1 MDVEWP
7 GRNPERA
14 EHFLVEGRLGEF
26 FTKSLRW
33 NKPKQS
39 EYPDQ
44 SVEIQESQK
53 SEQPEVLLLKC
64 VAEQSGIPVWVC
76 QVDCIPSAP
85 QQAEVSRKLRFLSQ
99 YYLCIYVQENAG
111 HVQSQIWRWPS
122 VSSSRVTRHKLDV
135 SSKVQVKALLRRC
148 ALLYL
153 SSDDI
158 ADGVP
163 TPSFLDRI
171 RHGFDIETV
180 HETREATNQMAGL
193 FESLAKAGM
202 SEAQISTVMARL
214 LFLLF
219 ADDTQMWSESEDSN
233 SFERMIRGTH
243 QEGTD
248 LAQRLNELFDL
259 LNTKPSGA
267 SAVAD
272 APEYLSGFKYVN
284 GGMLAEKVP
293 LPVEKMSGALA
304 KTFRQQLLAASERD
318 WSKVSPAIFGSM
330 FQSVRDAKT
339 RRKMGEHY
347 TSEED
352 VLETLNP
359 LFLDE
364 LREKF
369 TGAEGTVDESTR
381 LRNLRRELANI
392 RFIDPACG
400 CGNFIIIAYRE
411 LRKLELDILT
421 RLRDTGQL
429 NVINRDGQ
437 YEYAFLVG
445 PAGVSNSARI
455 GARSIE
461 PQVTIN
467 HFYGL
472 ELDPWP
478 ASIARTAMFL
488 MERQMDQ
495 EMMKEFGRAPSRL
508 PLAHSAHI
516 FEGDALTEIDPA
528 SGEQVDRD
536 WSKVLPV
543 TAQDVADGKRVY
555 IAGNPPFA
563 GQGKKGTEGTE
574 EKKAKERG
582 MCLAWGDDYAGYL
595 DFATAWFAKAARYL
609 KTLQEQTE
617 ALGAKVVPGDFAFVS
632 TNSIVQGLPVA
643 SLFIPLFRDGWRIKF
658 AYRSFPWESEATGKA
673 AVHCVITGFTRSEAT
688 VTTDGKKMKEVRVFD
703 YDWSTRR
710 TVEQDSVHFLNAYLV
725 EGPNVLVEKRSKPL
739 SYQLPLAYF
748 GSKPVDNGNLIV
760 ESEDYPVVVTD
771 PVAARY
777 LRPFVGAKE
786 LVQGLERWCLW
797 LEDASEEEIASSSV
811 LSARVEANREWRSA
825 QTQTGDAYKLRD
837 IPHLMRP
844 NKARPVEPYV
854 CIPSVV
860 SANRPIFTVK
870 RFSADTIA
878 SNATFTALDPD
889 GFLFGLISSSMF
901 IIWQRTVGGQL
912 KSDLRF
918 SNTVVWNN
926 LPLPEI
932 SEEQRRK
939 VIAAGRKVLAAREA
953 IEERA
958 GEPVSLADM
967 YASLATMNPAL
978 RAAHDELDSAVDVA
992 FGASRRCSSDE
1003 ARLKILFER
1012 YQELTAAEE
1021 AAMPAKKPRARRRT
1035 AK

>member
-1 MDVEWP
+1 MAVTWP
-7 GRNPERA
+7 D
-14 EHFLVEGRLGEF
+14 
-26 FTKSLRW
+26 
-33 NKPKQS
+33 S
-39 EYPDQ
+39 EYEAARGYLVGAQIKDFFVESLGWDSPRRGAYKAQ
-44 SVEIQESQK
+44 SVKVDDPLVPSG
-53 SEQPEVLLLKC
+53 VLNVEC
-64 VAEQSGIPVWVC
+64 VAVQSGIPVWVC
-76 QVDCIPSAP
+76 RVDRIPSNTS
-85 QQAEVSRKLRFLSQ
+85 QLEVDRTLRALSMHR
-99 YYLCIYVQENAG
+99 LCIFVQEG
-111 HVQSQIWRWPS
+111 VGFTPRQVWRWPS
-122 VSSSRVTRHKLDV
+122 ASSSRLTRHELLVTDEA
-135 SSKVQVKALLRRC
+135 QVEALLERC

-153 SSDDI
+153 TSDDI
-158 ADGVP
+158 ANGV
-163 TPSFLDRI
+163 SILGLLDRM
-171 RHGFDIETV
+171 RRGFDVETV
-180 HETREATNQMAGL
+180 NETRVASNQMAGL

-259 LNTKPSGA
+259 LNKKPSGA

-284 GGMLAEKVP
+284 GGMFAEKVP

-304 KTFRQQLLAASERD
+304 KTFRQQLLATSERD

-339 RRKMGEHY
+339 RREMGEHY

-352 VLETLNP
+352 VLKTLNP

-364 LREKF
+364 LQDDFENAKKQKNAGKRR
-369 TGAEGTVDESTR
+369 TA
-381 LRNLRRELANI
+381 LNNLRRRIANI
-392 RFIDPACG
+392 RFLDPACG

-411 LRKLELDILT
+411 LRKLELDILV
-421 RLRDTGQL
+421 RLRDLGVL
-429 NVINRDGQ
+429 EDSELGS
-437 YEYAFLVG
+437 LVVG
-445 PAGVSNSARI
+445 KAGVSEGKNKR
-455 GARSIE
+455 ARSIE
-461 PQVTIN
+461 PLVTIDN
-467 HFYGL
+467 FYGL

-488 MERQMDQ
+488 VERQMDQ
-495 EMMKEFGRAPSRL
+495 KMMEEFGYAPVRL

-516 FEGDALTEIDPA
+516 LEGDALTEIDEL
-528 SGEQVDRD
+528 SGEHVDRD

-563 GQGKKGTEGTE
+563 GQGKKGAEGTE

-582 MCLAWGDDYAGYL
+582 MRLAWGDDYAGYL

-632 TNSIVQGLPVA
+632 TNSIVQGQPVA
-643 SLFIPLFRDGWRIKF
+643 SLFNPLFRDGWRIKF

-688 VTTDGKKMKEVRVFD
+688 VTTDGKKRKEVRVFD

-710 TVEQDSVHFLNAYLV
+710 TVEQEPVHSLNAYLV

-739 SYQLPLAYF
+739 SSQLPLAYF

-760 ESEDYPVVVTD
+760 ESEDYPVVAAD

-797 LEDASEEEIASSSV
+797 LEDASEEEIASSPV

-825 QTQTGDAYKLRD
+825 QTPKGDAYKLRD

-844 NKARPVEPYV
+844 NKARPVVPFIG
-854 CIPSVV
+854 IPAVV
-860 SANRPIFTVK
+860 SELRPYYTV
-870 RFSADTIA
+870 RHFSGETIA
-878 SNATFTALDPD
+878 SNRNFTAIDPD
-889 GFLFGLISSSMF
+889 GFLFALISSSMF
-901 IIWQRTVGGQL
+901 ITWQRAIGGRL
-912 KSDLRF
+912 ESRFNF

-926 LPLPEI
+926 FPLPEI

-939 VIAAGRKVLAAREA
+939 VIAAGHKVLAAREA

-958 GEPVSLADM
+958 GEPVSLAEM
-967 YASLATMNPAL
+967 YASLATMDPAL

-992 FGASRRCSSDE
+992 FGASRRCSSD
-1003 ARLKILFER
+1003 AKRLEILFER

-1021 AAMPAKKPRARRRT
+1021 AAKPAKKPRARRRT

>member
-1 MDVEWP
+1 MAVVWP
-7 GRNPERA
+7 DDDLDQARSY
-14 EHFLVEGRLGEF
+14 LVEGRLGDF
-26 FTKSLRW
+26 FRESLGW
-33 NKPKQS
+33 DGS
-39 EYPDQ
+39 DLGDSSFQ
-44 SVEIQESQK
+44 SVKVDDPLVPSG
-53 SEQPEVLLLKC
+53 VLNVEC
-64 VAEQSGIPVWVC
+64 VSVQSGIPVWVC
-76 QVDCIPSAP
+76 RVDRIPSNTS
-85 QQAEVSRKLRFLSQ
+85 QLEVDRKLRTLSMHR
-99 YYLCIYVQENAG
+99 LCIFVQEG
-111 HVQSQIWRWPS
+111 TGFTPRQVWRWPS
-122 VSSSRVTRHKLDV
+122 ASSSRLTRHELLVTDEA
-135 SSKVQVKALLRRC
+135 QVEALLERC

-153 SSDDI
+153 TAEDI
-158 ADGVP
+158 ANVVSP
-163 TPSFLDRI
+163 LALLDRM
-171 RHGFDIETV
+171 RRGFDVETV
-180 HETREATNQMAGL
+180 NETRVASNQMAGL

-248 LAQRLNELFDL
+248 LAQHLNELFDL
-259 LNTKPSGA
+259 LNKKPSGA

-284 GGMLAEKVP
+284 GGMFADAVP
-293 LPVEKMSGALA
+293 LPAEMSGAVA
-304 KTFRQQLLAASERD
+304 KTFRQQLLATSERD

-339 RRKMGEHY
+339 RREMGEHY

-352 VLETLNP
+352 VLKTLNP

-364 LREKF
+364 LRDKL
-369 TGAEGTVDESTR
+369 TNAEDKSDEPTR

-392 RFIDPACG
+392 RFMDPACG

-411 LRKLELDILT
+411 LRKLELDVLV
-421 RLRDTGQL
+421 RMRDL
-429 NVINRDGQ
+429 NELDTKFVHNKHGESSLMLGEAGVRQGPINRVRSL
-437 YEYAFLVG
+437 EPLV
-445 PAGVSNSARI
+445 
-455 GARSIE
+455 SID
-461 PQVTIN
+461 

-488 MERQMDQ
+488 VERQMDQ
-495 EMMKEFGRAPSRL
+495 KMMEEFGYAPVRL

-516 FEGDALTEIDPA
+516 LEGDALTEIDEV

-543 TAQDVADGKRVY
+543 TAQDVADGVRVY
-555 IAGNPPFA
+555 IAGNPPFV
-563 GQGKKGTEGTE
+563 GQAKKDD
-574 EKKAKERG
+574 AQDQG
-582 MCLAWGDDYAGYL
+582 MRLAWGDDYAGYL

-609 KTLQEQTE
+609 KTLQEQAE
-617 ALGAKVVPGDFAFVS
+617 ALGMTDIPGEFAFVS
-632 TNSIVQGLPVA
+632 TNSIVQGQPVA
-643 SLFIPLFRDGWRIKF
+643 SLFAPLFRDGWRIKF
-658 AYRSFPWESEATGKA
+658 AYRTFPWESEAAGKA
-673 AVHCVITGFTRSEAT
+673 AVHCVITGFTRSE
-688 VTTDGKKMKEVRVFD
+688 VPEKRSVRVFD

-739 SYQLPLAYF
+739 SYQLPLTYF
-748 GSKPVDNGNLIV
+748 GSKPVDGGNLIV
-760 ESEDYPVVVTD
+760 EVEDYPVVATD

-786 LVQGLERWCLW
+786 LIQGLERWCLW

-926 LPLPEI
+926 LPLPQI

-958 GEPVSLADM
+958 GEPVSLAEM
-967 YASLATMNPAL
+967 YASLATMDPAL

-1021 AAMPAKKPRARRRT
+1021 AAKPAKKPRARRRT

>member
-1 MDVEWP
+1 MAVVWP
-7 GRNPERA
+7 DDDLDQARSY
-14 EHFLVEGRLGEF
+14 LVEGRLGDF
-26 FTKSLRW
+26 FTESLGW
-33 NKPKQS
+33 DESDLGDSSFQTVKVDDPLVPSGVLN
-39 EYPDQ
+39 
-44 SVEIQESQK
+44 VE
-53 SEQPEVLLLKC
+53 C
-64 VAEQSGIPVWVC
+64 VAAQSGIPVWVC
-76 QVDCIPSAP
+76 RVDRIPSNTS
-85 QQAEVSRKLRFLSQ
+85 QLEVDRTLRALSMHR
-99 YYLCIYVQENAG
+99 LCIFVQEG
-111 HVQSQIWRWPS
+111 VGFTPRQVWRWPS
-122 VSSSRVTRHKLDV
+122 ASSSRLTRHELLVTDEA
-135 SSKVQVKALLRRC
+135 QVEALLERC

-153 SSDDI
+153 TSDDI
-158 ADGVP
+158 ANGV
-163 TPSFLDRI
+163 SILDLLDRM
-171 RHGFDIETV
+171 RRGFDVETV
-180 HETREATNQMAGL
+180 NETRVASNQMAGL

-259 LNTKPSGA
+259 LNKKPSGA

-284 GGMLAEKVP
+284 GGMFADAVP
-293 LPVEKMSGALA
+293 LPAEMSGAVA
-304 KTFRQQLLAASERD
+304 KTFRQQLLATSERD

-339 RRKMGEHY
+339 RREMGEHY

-352 VLETLNP
+352 VLKTLNP

-364 LREKF
+364 LRDKL
-369 TGAEGTVDESTR
+369 TGAEGKSDEPTR

-392 RFIDPACG
+392 RFMDPACG

-411 LRKLELDILT
+411 LRKLELDVLV
-421 RLRDTGQL
+421 RMRDL
-429 NVINRDGQ
+429 NELDTKFAYNKHGESSLMLGEAGARQGPINR
-437 YEYAFLVG
+437 
-445 PAGVSNSARI
+445 
-455 GARSIE
+455 ARSIE
-461 PQVTIN
+461 PLVTIDN
-467 HFYGL
+467 FYGL

-488 MERQMDQ
+488 VERQMDQ
-495 EMMKEFGRAPSRL
+495 KMMEEFGYAPVRL
-508 PLAHSAHI
+508 PLNHSAHI
-516 FEGDALTEIDPA
+516 LEGDALTEVDPA
-528 SGEQVDRD
+528 SGERVDRD

-543 TAQDVADGKRVY
+543 TAQDVADGVRVY
-555 IAGNPPFA
+555 IAGNPPFV
-563 GQGKKGTEGTE
+563 GQAKKGDEQDL
-574 EKKAKERG
+574 G
-582 MCLAWGDDYAGYL
+582 MRLAWGDDYAGYL

-632 TNSIVQGLPVA
+632 TNSIVQGQPVA
-643 SLFIPLFRDGWRIKF
+643 SLFAPLFRDGWRIKF
-658 AYRSFPWESEATGKA
+658 AYRSFPWESEASGKA
-673 AVHCVITGFTRSEAT
+673 AVHCVITGFTRSE
-688 VTTDGKKMKEVRVFD
+688 VPEKRSVRVFD

-710 TVEQDSVHFLNAYLV
+710 AVEQEPVHFLNAYLV
-725 EGPNVLVEKRSKPL
+725 EGPNVLVEKRSKSL
-739 SYQLPLAYF
+739 SSQLPLTYF
-748 GSKPVDNGNLIV
+748 GSKPVDSGNLIV
-760 ESEDYPVVVTD
+760 EVEDYPVVAAD

-777 LRPFVGAKE
+777 LRPFRMGKE
-786 LVQGLERWCLW
+786 LVQGLDRWCLW
-797 LEDASEEEIASSSV
+797 LEDASEEEIASSPV

-825 QTQTGDAYKLRD
+825 QTPKGDAYKLRD

-844 NKARPVEPYV
+844 NKARPLEPYV
-854 CIPSVV
+854 GIPRVV
-860 SANRPIFTVK
+860 SDNRPYYTVK
-870 RFSADTIA
+870 PLSPEVIA
-878 SNATFTALDPD
+878 GDKVYTAIDPD
-889 GFLFGLISSSMF
+889 GFLFAVISSSMF
-901 IIWQRTVGGQL
+901 ITWQRAVGGRL
-912 KSDLRF
+912 KSDLSF

-958 GEPVSLADM
+958 GEPVSLAEM
-967 YASLATMNPAL
+967 YASLATMDPAL

-992 FGASRRCSSDE
+992 FGATRRCASD
-1003 ARLKILFER
+1003 AKRLEILFER

-1021 AAMPAKKPRARRRT
+1021 AAKAAKKPRARKRT

>member
-1 MDVEWP
+1 MAVVWP
-7 GRNPERA
+7 DDDLDQARSY
-14 EHFLVEGRLGEF
+14 LVEGRLGDF
-26 FTKSLRW
+26 FVESLGW
-33 NKPKQS
+33 DES
-39 EYPDQ
+39 DLGSSSVQ
-44 SVEIQESQK
+44 SVKVDDPLVPSG
-53 SEQPEVLLLKC
+53 VLKLEC
-64 VAEQSGIPVWVC
+64 VAAQSGIPVWVC
-76 QVDCIPSAP
+76 RVDRIPSNTS
-85 QQAEVSRKLRFLSQ
+85 QLEVDRALRALSMHR
-99 YYLCIYVQENAG
+99 LCIFVQEG
-111 HVQSQIWRWPS
+111 TGFTPRQVWRWPS
-122 VSSSRVTRHKLDV
+122 ASSSRLTRHELLVTDEA
-135 SSKVQVKALLRRC
+135 QVDALLERC

-153 SSDDI
+153 TSDDI
-158 ADGVP
+158 ANGV
-163 TPSFLDRI
+163 SILGLLDRM
-171 RHGFDIETV
+171 RRGFDVETV
-180 HETREATNQMAGL
+180 NETRVASNQMAGL

-259 LNTKPSGA
+259 LNKKPSGT

-284 GGMLAEKVP
+284 GGMFADAVP
-293 LPVEKMSGALA
+293 LPAEMSGAVA
-304 KTFRQQLLAASERD
+304 KTFRQQLLATSERD

-339 RRKMGEHY
+339 RREMGEHY

-352 VLETLNP
+352 VLKTLNP

-364 LREKF
+364 LRDKL
-369 TGAEGTVDESTR
+369 TNAVDKSDEPTR

-392 RFIDPACG
+392 RFMDPACG

-411 LRKLELDILT
+411 LRKLELDILV
-421 RLRDTGQL
+421 RLRNLGQL
-429 NVINRDGQ
+429 D
-437 YEYAFLVG
+437 ESELTSLVVG
-445 PAGVSNSARI
+445 KAGVSEGVRKR
-455 GARSIE
+455 ARSIE
-461 PQVTIN
+461 PLVTIDN
-467 HFYGL
+467 FYGL
-472 ELDPWP
+472 ELDAWP

-488 MERQMDQ
+488 VERQMDQ
-495 EMMKEFGRAPSRL
+495 KMMEEFGYAPVRL

-516 FEGDALTEIDPA
+516 LEGDALTEADEV

-543 TAQDVADGKRVY
+543 TAQDVADGVRVY
-555 IAGNPPFA
+555 IAGNPPFV
-563 GQGKKGTEGTE
+563 GQAKKGDEQDL
-574 EKKAKERG
+574 G
-582 MCLAWGDDYAGYL
+582 MRLAWGDDYAGYL

-609 KTLQEQTE
+609 KTLQEQAETPD
-617 ALGAKVVPGDFAFVS
+617 AKVVPGDFAFVS
-632 TNSIVQGLPVA
+632 TNSIVQGQPVP
-643 SLFIPLFRDGWRIKF
+643 SLFGPLFRDGWRIKF
-658 AYRSFPWESEATGKA
+658 AYRSFPWESEAAGKA
-673 AVHCVITGFTRSEAT
+673 AVHCVITGFTRSE
-688 VTTDGKKMKEVRVFD
+688 VPEKRSVRVFD

-710 TVEQDSVHFLNAYLV
+710 TVEQEPVHALNAYLV

-739 SYQLPLAYF
+739 SSQLPLTYF
-748 GSKPVDNGNLIV
+748 GSKPVDGGNLIV
-760 ESEDYPVVVTD
+760 EVEDYPVVAAD
-771 PVAARY
+771 PMAARY

-797 LEDASEEEIASSSV
+797 LDDATEEEIASSPV
-811 LSARVEANREWRSA
+811 LSARVEAVAHMRMQSTKKATQELA
-825 QTQTGDAYKLRD
+825 QT
-837 IPHLMRP
+837 PHLFGEMRQP
-844 NKARPVEPYV
+844 LEAYV

-860 SANRPIFTVK
+860 SEKRPFFTVK
-870 RFSADTIA
+870 HFSPETIT
-878 SNATFTALDPD
+878 SNLAFTAIDPD
-889 GFLFGLISSSMF
+889 GFLFALLSSSML
-901 IIWQRTVGGQL
+901 ITWQRAIGGQL
-912 KSDLRF
+912 ESRLRF

-926 LPLPEI
+926 LPLPQI

-939 VIAAGRKVLAAREA
+939 VIAAGRKVLAAREV

-967 YASLATMNPAL
+967 YASLASMDPAL

-992 FGASRRCSSDE
+992 FGATRRCSSEE

-1021 AAMPAKKPRARRRT
+1021 AAKPAKKPRARKRT

>member
-339 RRKMGEHY
+339 RREMGEHY

-352 VLETLNP
+352 VLKTLNP

-364 LREKF
+364 LHDDFEKAKKQKDAGRQR
-369 TGAEGTVDESTR
+369 TA
-381 LRNLRRELANI
+381 LNNLRRRIANI
-392 RFIDPACG
+392 RFMDPACG

-411 LRKLELDILT
+411 LRKLELDVLVCLHDLNKLDT
-421 RLRDTGQL
+421 RFKHNKHGESSLMLGEAGVRQGP
-429 NVINRDGQ
+429 INRVRSL
-437 YEYAFLVG
+437 EPLV
-445 PAGVSNSARI
+445 
-455 GARSIE
+455 SID
-461 PQVTIN
+461 

-488 MERQMDQ
+488 VERQMDQ
-495 EMMKEFGRAPSRL
+495 KMMEEFGHAPVRL
-508 PLAHSAHI
+508 PLSHSAHI
-516 FEGDALTEIDPA
+516 LEGDALTEIDEV
-528 SGEQVDRD
+528 SGERVDRD

-543 TAQDVADGKRVY
+543 TAQDVVDGVRVY
-555 IAGNPPFA
+555 IAGNPPFV
-563 GQGKKGTEGTE
+563 GQAKKDE
-574 EKKAKERG
+574 EQEQG
-582 MCLAWGDDYAGYL
+582 MRLAWGNDYAGYL

-617 ALGAKVVPGDFAFVS
+617 ALGTKVVPGEFAFVS
-632 TNSIVQGLPVA
+632 TNSIVQGQPVA
-643 SLFIPLFRDGWRIKF
+643 SLFAPLFRDGWRIKF
-658 AYRSFPWESEATGKA
+658 AYRTFPWESEAAGKA
-673 AVHCVITGFTRSEAT
+673 AVHCVITGFTRSE
-688 VTTDGKKMKEVRVFD
+688 VPEKRSVRVFD

-710 TVEQDSVHFLNAYLV
+710 TVEQDPVHSLNAYLV

-760 ESEDYPVVVTD
+760 EVEDYPVVVAD
-771 PVAARY
+771 PVVAHY

-786 LVQGLERWCLW
+786 LVQELERWCLW
-797 LEDASEEEIASSSV
+797 LEDATEEEIASSPV

-825 QTQTGDAYKLRD
+825 QTQTGDAYKLRN

-926 LPLPEI
+926 LPLPQI

-967 YASLATMNPAL
+967 YASLATMDPAL

-1021 AAMPAKKPRARRRT
+1021 AAKPAKKPRARRRT

>member
-1 MDVEWP
+1 MAVVWP
-7 GRNPERA
+7 DDDLDQARSY
-14 EHFLVEGRLGEF
+14 LVEGRLGDF
-26 FTKSLRW
+26 FTESLGW
-33 NKPKQS
+33 DES
-39 EYPDQ
+39 DLGDSSFQ
-44 SVEIQESQK
+44 SVKVDDPLVPSG
-53 SEQPEVLLLKC
+53 VLNVEC
-64 VAEQSGIPVWVC
+64 VAAQSGIPVWVC
-76 QVDCIPSAP
+76 RVDRIPSNTS
-85 QQAEVSRKLRFLSQ
+85 QLEVDRTLRALSMHR
-99 YYLCIYVQENAG
+99 LCIFVQEG
-111 HVQSQIWRWPS
+111 VGFTPRQVWRWPS
-122 VSSSRVTRHKLDV
+122 ASSSRLTRHELLVTDEA
-135 SSKVQVKALLRRC
+135 QVEALLKRC
-148 ALLYL
+148 VLLYL
-153 SSDDI
+153 TSDDI
-158 ADGVP
+158 ANVVSP
-163 TPSFLDRI
+163 LTLLDRM
-171 RHGFDIETV
+171 RHGFDIETER
-180 HETREATNQMAGL
+180 ETRVASQQMADL
-193 FESLAKAGM
+193 FESLKKARM

-259 LNTKPSGA
+259 LNKKPSGA

-284 GGMLAEKVP
+284 GGMFADAVP
-293 LPVEKMSGALA
+293 LPAEMSGAVA
-304 KTFRQQLLAASERD
+304 KTFRQQLLATSERD

-352 VLETLNP
+352 VLKTLNP

-364 LREKF
+364 LRDKL
-369 TGAEGTVDESTR
+369 TNAVDKSDELTR

-392 RFIDPACG
+392 RFMDPACG

-411 LRKLELDILT
+411 LRKLELDVLV
-421 RLRDTGQL
+421 RMRDL
-429 NVINRDGQ
+429 NELDTKFAYNKHGESSLMLGEAGARQGPINR
-437 YEYAFLVG
+437 V
-445 PAGVSNSARI
+445 
-455 GARSIE
+455 RSLE
-461 PQVTIN
+461 PMVTIDN
-467 HFYGL
+467 FYGL

-488 MERQMDQ
+488 VERQMDQ
-495 EMMKEFGRAPSRL
+495 KMMEEFGYAPVRL

-516 FEGDALTEIDPA
+516 LEGDALTEVDEA
-528 SGEQVDRD
+528 SGEQMDRD

-543 TAQDVADGKRVY
+543 TAQDVADGVRVY

-574 EKKAKERG
+574 EKKAKECG
-582 MCLAWGDDYAGYL
+582 MRLAWGDDYAGYL

-609 KTLQEQTE
+609 KNLQEQSE
-617 ALGAKVVPGDFAFVS
+617 SLGVGEVPGEFAFVS
-632 TNSIVQGLPVA
+632 TNSIVQGKPVP
-643 SLFIPLFRDGWRIKF
+643 SLFGPLFRDGWRIKF
-658 AYRSFPWESEATGKA
+658 AYRTFPWKSEATGKA
-673 AVHCVITGFTRSEAT
+673 AVHCVITGFTRSE
-688 VTTDGKKMKEVRVFD
+688 VPEKRSVRVFD
-703 YDWSTRR
+703 YDWATRR
-710 TVEQDSVHFLNAYLV
+710 TVEQESAHSLNAYLV
-725 EGPNVLVEKRSKPL
+725 SDGLNVLVKDRSKPL
-739 SYQLPLAYF
+739 SSLIPAAVR
-748 GSKPVDNGNLIV
+748 GSQSTDDGNLIV
-760 ESEDYPVVVTD
+760 KVEDYPKFAAD

-786 LVQGLERWCLW
+786 LIQGLERWCLW
-797 LEDASEEEIASSSV
+797 LEGASKEEIASSPV
-811 LSARVEANREWRSA
+811 LSARVEKNREWRSA
-825 QTQTGDAYKLRD
+825 QPQGGDAYMLRD
-837 IPHLMRP
+837 IPHRMRP
-844 NKARPVEPYV
+844 NKARPLTSYV
-854 CIPSVV
+854 CIPRHV
-860 SANRPIFTVK
+860 SADRPYFTVK
-870 RFSADTIA
+870 YLPAEAIA
-878 SNATFTALDPD
+878 SDAVFMATDPD
-889 GFLFGLISSSMF
+889 GLAFAIISSSMF
-901 IIWQRTVGGQL
+901 IAWQRAIGGQI

-918 SNTVVWNN
+918 ANTVVWNN

-953 IEERA
+953 IEERED
-958 GEPVSLADM
+958 EPVPLETL
-967 YASLATMNPAL
+967 YESLATMDPAL

-1021 AAMPAKKPRARRRT
+1021 AAKPAKKPRARKRT

>member
-1 MDVEWP
+1 MAVAWP
-7 GRNPERA
+7 DSEYEAARGY
-14 EHFLVEGRLGEF
+14 LVGAQIKEF
-26 FTKSLRW
+26 FVESLGWDPPRRGAY
-33 NKPKQS
+33 KA
-39 EYPDQ
+39 Q
-44 SVEIQESQK
+44 SVKVDDPLVPSG
-53 SEQPEVLLLKC
+53 VLNVEC
-64 VAEQSGIPVWVC
+64 VAAQSGIPVWVC
-76 QVDCIPSAP
+76 RVDRIPSNTS
-85 QQAEVSRKLRFLSQ
+85 QLEVDRTLRALSMHR
-99 YYLCIYVQENAG
+99 LCIFVQEG
-111 HVQSQIWRWPS
+111 VGFTPRQVWRWPS
-122 VSSSRVTRHKLDV
+122 ASSSRLTRHELLVTDEA
-135 SSKVQVKALLRRC
+135 QVEALLERC

-153 SSDDI
+153 TSDDI
-158 ADGVP
+158 ANGV
-163 TPSFLDRI
+163 SILGLLDRM
-171 RHGFDIETV
+171 RRGFDVETV
-180 HETREATNQMAGL
+180 NETRVASNQMADL
-193 FESLAKAGM
+193 FESLVKAGM

-233 SFERMIRGTH
+233 SFERMIRDTH
-243 QEGTD
+243 QEGTN

-259 LNTKPSGA
+259 LNKKPSGA

-284 GGMLAEKVP
+284 GGMFADAVP
-293 LPVEKMSGALA
+293 LPAEMSGAVA
-304 KTFRQQLLAASERD
+304 KTFRQQLLATSERD

-339 RRKMGEHY
+339 RREMGEHY

-352 VLETLNP
+352 VLKTLGP

-364 LREKF
+364 LRDKL
-369 TGAEGTVDESTR
+369 TGAEGKSDEPTR

-411 LRKLELDILT
+411 LRKLELDILV
-421 RLRDTGQL
+421 RMRDL
-429 NVINRDGQ
+429 NELDTKFGYNKHGESSLMLGEAGARQGPINRVRSL
-437 YEYAFLVG
+437 EPLV
-445 PAGVSNSARI
+445 
-455 GARSIE
+455 SID
-461 PQVTIN
+461 

-488 MERQMDQ
+488 VERQMDQ
-495 EMMKEFGRAPSRL
+495 KMMEEFGYAPVRL

-516 FEGDALTEIDPA
+516 LEGDALTEVDPA
-528 SGEQVDRD
+528 SGERVDRD

-543 TAQDVADGKRVY
+543 TAQDVADGVRVY
-555 IAGNPPFA
+555 IAGNPPFV
-563 GQGKKGTEGTE
+563 GQAKKGD
-574 EKKAKERG
+574 AQDQG
-582 MCLAWGDDYAGYL
+582 MRLAWGDDYAGYL
-595 DFATAWFAKAARYL
+595 DFATAWLAKAARYL
-609 KTLQEQTE
+609 KNLQEQSE
-617 ALGAKVVPGDFAFVS
+617 ALDVKVVPGDFAFVS
-632 TNSIVQGLPVA
+632 TNSIVQGQPVA
-643 SLFIPLFRDGWRIKF
+643 SLFAPLFRDGWRIKF
-658 AYRSFPWESEATGKA
+658 AYRSFPWESEASGKA
-673 AVHCVITGFTRSEAT
+673 AVHCVITGFTRSVAPEKSRT
-688 VTTDGKKMKEVRVFD
+688 VRVFD

-710 TVEQDSVHFLNAYLV
+710 TVEQEPVHFLNAYLV
-725 EGPNVLVEKRSKPL
+725 EGPNVLVEKQSKPL
-739 SYQLPLAYF
+739 SSLIPEVVR
-748 GSKPVDNGNLIV
+748 GSQPTDGGNLIV
-760 ESEDYPVVVTD
+760 EVEDYPVVAAD
-771 PVAARY
+771 PVAVRY

-797 LEDASEEEIASSSV
+797 LEDTSEEEIASSPV

-825 QTQTGDAYKLRD
+825 QPQKGDAYKLRD

-926 LPLPEI
+926 LPLPEV

-958 GEPVSLADM
+958 GEPVSLAEM
-967 YASLATMNPAL
+967 YASLATMDPAL

-1021 AAMPAKKPRARRRT
+1021 AAKAAKKPRARRRT

>member
-1 MDVEWP
+1 MAVAWP
-7 GRNPERA
+7 DSEYEAARGY
-14 EHFLVEGRLGEF
+14 LVGAQIKEF
-26 FTKSLRW
+26 FVESLGWDPPRRGAY
-33 NKPKQS
+33 KA
-39 EYPDQ
+39 Q
-44 SVEIQESQK
+44 SVKVDDPLVPSG
-53 SEQPEVLLLKC
+53 VLNVEC
-64 VAEQSGIPVWVC
+64 VAVQSGIPVWVC
-76 QVDCIPSAP
+76 RVDRIPSNTS
-85 QQAEVSRKLRFLSQ
+85 QLEVDRTLRALSMHR
-99 YYLCIYVQENAG
+99 LCIFVQEG
-111 HVQSQIWRWPS
+111 VGFTPRQVWRWPS
-122 VSSSRVTRHKLDV
+122 ASSSRLTRHELLVTDEA
-135 SSKVQVKALLRRC
+135 QVEALLERC

-153 SSDDI
+153 TSDDI
-158 ADGVP
+158 ANGV
-163 TPSFLDRI
+163 SILGLLDRM
-171 RHGFDIETV
+171 RRGFDVETV
-180 HETREATNQMAGL
+180 NETRVASNQMAGL

-259 LNTKPSGA
+259 LNKKPSGA

-284 GGMLAEKVP
+284 GGMFADAVP
-293 LPVEKMSGALA
+293 LPAEMSGAVA
-304 KTFRQQLLAASERD
+304 KTFRQQLLATSERD

-339 RRKMGEHY
+339 RREMGEHY

-352 VLETLNP
+352 VLKTLGP

-364 LREKF
+364 LRDKF
-369 TGAEGTVDESTR
+369 TGAEEKSDEVTR

-411 LRKLELDILT
+411 MRKLELDVLV
-421 RLRDTGQL
+421 RLRNLGQIDESEL
-429 NVINRDGQ
+429 SS
-437 YEYAFLVG
+437 LVVG
-445 PAGVSNSARI
+445 KAGVSEDVRKR
-455 GARSIE
+455 ARSIE
-461 PQVTIN
+461 PLVTIDN
-467 HFYGL
+467 FYGL

-488 MERQMDQ
+488 VERQMDQ
-495 EMMKEFGRAPSRL
+495 KMMEEFGYAPVRL
-508 PLAHSAHI
+508 PLSHSAHI
-516 FEGDALTEIDPA
+516 LEGDALTEVNPA
-528 SGEQVDRD
+528 SGERVDRD

-543 TAQDVADGKRVY
+543 TAQDVADGVRVY
-555 IAGNPPFA
+555 IAGNPPFV
-563 GQGKKGTEGTE
+563 GQAKKGD
-574 EKKAKERG
+574 AQDQG
-582 MCLAWGDDYAGYL
+582 MRLAWGDDYAGYL
-595 DFATAWFAKAARYL
+595 DFATAWLAKAARYL

-617 ALGAKVVPGDFAFVS
+617 ALDVKVVPGDFAFVS
-632 TNSIVQGLPVA
+632 TNSIVQGQPVA
-643 SLFIPLFRDGWRIKF
+643 SLFAPLFRDGWRIKF
-658 AYRSFPWESEATGKA
+658 AYRTFPWVSEAAGKA
-673 AVHCVITGFTRSEAT
+673 AVHCVITGFTRSAAPEKSRT
-688 VTTDGKKMKEVRVFD
+688 VRVFD

-710 TVEQDSVHFLNAYLV
+710 TVEQEPVHALNAYLV
-725 EGPNVLVEKRSKPL
+725 EGPNVLAEKRSKPL
-739 SYQLPLAYF
+739 SSLIPEVVR
-748 GSKPVDNGNLIV
+748 GSQPTDGGNLIV
-760 ESEDYPVVVTD
+760 EVEDYPVVAAD
-771 PVAARY
+771 PVAVRY

-797 LEDASEEEIASSSV
+797 LEDASEEEIASSPV

-825 QTQTGDAYKLRD
+825 QPQKGDAYKLRD

-926 LPLPEI
+926 LPLPEV
-932 SEEQRRK
+932 SEEQRTK

-958 GEPVSLADM
+958 GEPVSLAEM
-967 YASLATMNPAL
+967 YASLATMDPAL

-1021 AAMPAKKPRARRRT
+1021 AAKPAKKPRARRRT

>member
-1 MDVEWP
+1 MAVVWP
-7 GRNPERA
+7 DDDLDQARSY
-14 EHFLVEGRLGEF
+14 LVEGRLGDF
-26 FTKSLRW
+26 FRESLGW
-33 NKPKQS
+33 DESDLGDSSFQTVKVDDPLVPSGVLK
-39 EYPDQ
+39 
-44 SVEIQESQK
+44 VE
-53 SEQPEVLLLKC
+53 C
-64 VAEQSGIPVWVC
+64 VAAQSGIPVWVC
-76 QVDCIPSAP
+76 RVDRIPSNTS
-85 QQAEVSRKLRFLSQ
+85 QLEVDRTLRALSMHR
-99 YYLCIYVQENAG
+99 LCIFVQEG
-111 HVQSQIWRWPS
+111 VGFTPRQVWRWPS
-122 VSSSRVTRHKLDV
+122 ASSSRLTRHELLVTDEA
-135 SSKVQVKALLRRC
+135 QVEALLERC

-153 SSDDI
+153 TSDDI
-158 ADGVP
+158 ANGV
-163 TPSFLDRI
+163 SILGLLDRM
-171 RHGFDIETV
+171 RRGFDVETV
-180 HETREATNQMAGL
+180 NETRVASNQMAGL

-259 LNTKPSGA
+259 LNKKPSGA

-284 GGMLAEKVP
+284 GGMFADAVP
-293 LPVEKMSGALA
+293 LPAEMSGAVA
-304 KTFRQQLLAASERD
+304 KTFRQQLLATSERD

-339 RRKMGEHY
+339 RREMGEHY

-352 VLETLNP
+352 VLKTLNP

-364 LREKF
+364 LRDKL
-369 TGAEGTVDESTR
+369 TNAVDKSDEPTR

-392 RFIDPACG
+392 RFMDPACG

-411 LRKLELDILT
+411 MRKLELDILV
-421 RLRDTGQL
+421 RLRNLGQIDESEL
-429 NVINRDGQ
+429 GS
-437 YEYAFLVG
+437 LVVG
-445 PAGVSNSARI
+445 TAGVSEGVRKR
-455 GARSIE
+455 ARSIE
-461 PQVTIN
+461 PLVTIDN
-467 HFYGL
+467 FYGL

-488 MERQMDQ
+488 VERQMDQ
-495 EMMKEFGRAPSRL
+495 KMMEEFGYAPVRL

-516 FEGDALTEIDPA
+516 LEGDALTEIDEA

-543 TAQDVADGKRVY
+543 TPQDVADGVRVY
-555 IAGNPPFA
+555 IAGNPPFV
-563 GQGKKGTEGTE
+563 GQAKKGD
-574 EKKAKERG
+574 AQDQG
-582 MCLAWGDDYAGYL
+582 MRLAWGEDYAGYL
-595 DFATAWFAKAARYL
+595 DFATAWLAKAARYL

-617 ALGAKVVPGDFAFVS
+617 ALDVKVVPGDFAFVS
-632 TNSIVQGLPVA
+632 TNSIVQGQPVA
-643 SLFIPLFRDGWRIKF
+643 SLFAPLFRDGWRIKF
-658 AYRSFPWESEATGKA
+658 AYRTFPWESEAAGKA
-673 AVHCVITGFTRSEAT
+673 AVHCVITGFTRSEAPEKSRT
-688 VTTDGKKMKEVRVFD
+688 VRVFD

-710 TVEQDSVHFLNAYLV
+710 TVEQEPVHTLNAYLV

-739 SYQLPLAYF
+739 SSLIPEVVR
-748 GSKPVDNGNLIV
+748 GSQPTDGGNLIV
-760 ESEDYPVVVTD
+760 EVEDYPVVAAD
-771 PVAARY
+771 PMAARY

-797 LEDASEEEIASSSV
+797 LDDATEEEIASSPV
-811 LSARVEANREWRSA
+811 LSARVEAVAHMRMQSTKKATQELA
-825 QTQTGDAYKLRD
+825 QT
-837 IPHLMRP
+837 PHLFGEMRQP
-844 NKARPVEPYV
+844 LEAYV

-860 SANRPIFTVK
+860 SEKRPFFTVK
-870 RFSADTIA
+870 HFSPETIT
-878 SNATFTALDPD
+878 SNLAFTAIDPD
-889 GFLFGLISSSMF
+889 GFLFALLSSSML
-901 IIWQRTVGGQL
+901 ITWQRAIGGQL
-912 KSDLRF
+912 ESRLRF

-926 LPLPEI
+926 LPLPQI

-967 YASLATMNPAL
+967 YASLATMDPAL

-1021 AAMPAKKPRARRRT
+1021 AAKPAKKPRARRRT

>member
-1 MDVEWP
+1 MAVVWP
-7 GRNPERA
+7 DDDLNQARSY
-14 EHFLVEGRLGEF
+14 LVEGRLGDF
-26 FTKSLRW
+26 FTESLGW
-33 NKPKQS
+33 DES
-39 EYPDQ
+39 DLGDFSFQ
-44 SVEIQESQK
+44 SVKVDDPLVPSG
-53 SEQPEVLLLKC
+53 VLNVEC
-64 VAEQSGIPVWVC
+64 VAAQSGIPVWVC
-76 QVDCIPSAP
+76 RVDRIPSNTS
-85 QQAEVSRKLRFLSQ
+85 QLEVDRTLRALSMHR
-99 YYLCIYVQENAG
+99 LCIFVQEG
-111 HVQSQIWRWPS
+111 VGFTPRQVWRWPS
-122 VSSSRVTRHKLDV
+122 ASSSRLTRHELLVTDEA
-135 SSKVQVKALLRRC
+135 QVEALLERC

-153 SSDDI
+153 TSDDI
-158 ADGVP
+158 ANGV
-163 TPSFLDRI
+163 SILDLLDRM
-171 RHGFDIETV
+171 RRGFDVETV
-180 HETREATNQMAGL
+180 NETRVASNQMAGL

-284 GGMLAEKVP
+284 GGMFADAVP
-293 LPVEKMSGALA
+293 LPAEMSGAVA
-304 KTFRQQLLAASERD
+304 KTFRQQLLATSERD

-339 RRKMGEHY
+339 RREMGEHY

-352 VLETLNP
+352 VLKTLNP

-364 LREKF
+364 LRDKL
-369 TGAEGTVDESTR
+369 TNAVDKSDEPTR

-411 LRKLELDILT
+411 MRKLELDILV
-421 RLRDTGQL
+421 RLRNLGQIDESEL
-429 NVINRDGQ
+429 GS
-437 YEYAFLVG
+437 LVVG
-445 PAGVSNSARI
+445 TAGVSEGVRKR
-455 GARSIE
+455 ARSIE
-461 PQVTIN
+461 PLVTIDN
-467 HFYGL
+467 FYGL

-488 MERQMDQ
+488 VERQMDQ
-495 EMMKEFGRAPSRL
+495 KMMEEFGYAPVRL

-516 FEGDALTEIDPA
+516 LEGDALTEVDPA
-528 SGEQVDRD
+528 SDERVDRD

-543 TAQDVADGKRVY
+543 TAQDVADGVRVY
-555 IAGNPPFA
+555 IAGNPPFV
-563 GQGKKGTEGTE
+563 GQAKKDE
-574 EKKAKERG
+574 EQEQG
-582 MCLAWGDDYAGYL
+582 MRLAWGDDYAGYL
-595 DFATAWFAKAARYL
+595 DFATAWLAKAARYL
-609 KTLQEQTE
+609 KTLQEQAE
-617 ALGAKVVPGDFAFVS
+617 ALDVKVVPGEFAFVS
-632 TNSIVQGLPVA
+632 TNSIVQGQPVA
-643 SLFIPLFRDGWRIKF
+643 SLFAPLFRDGWRIKF
-658 AYRSFPWESEATGKA
+658 AYRTFPWVSEAAGKA
-673 AVHCVITGFTRSEAT
+673 AVHCVITGFTRSAAPEKSRT
-688 VTTDGKKMKEVRVFD
+688 VRVFD

-710 TVEQDSVHFLNAYLV
+710 TVEQEPVHALNAYLV

-739 SYQLPLAYF
+739 STAIPVVAR
-748 GSKPVDNGNLIV
+748 GSQPTDGGNLIV
-760 ESEDYPVVVTD
+760 EVEDYPVVAAD
-771 PVAARY
+771 SVAARY
-777 LRPFVGAKE
+777 LRPFRMGKE
-786 LVQGLERWCLW
+786 LVQGLDRWCLW
-797 LEDASEEEIASSSV
+797 LENATEEEIASSPV
-811 LSARVEANREWRSA
+811 LSARVAAVAEMRSQSTKKA
-825 QTQTGDAYKLRD
+825 TQLKAAT
-837 IPHLMRP
+837 PHLFDENHQP
-844 NKARPVEPYV
+844 IDTYVGIPV
-854 CIPSVV
+854 VV
-860 SANRPIFTVK
+860 SEHRPFFTVARLSPDVVAGNK
-870 RFSADTIA
+870 L
-878 SNATFTALDPD
+878 FTAIDPD
-889 GFLFGLISSSMF
+889 GFLFAVISSSMF
-901 IIWQRTVGGQL
+901 ITWQRAVGGRL
-912 KSDLRF
+912 KSDLSF

-967 YASLATMNPAL
+967 YASLASMDPAL

-1021 AAMPAKKPRARRRT
+1021 AAKPAKKPRARRRT

>member
-1 MDVEWP
+1 MAVVWP
-7 GRNPERA
+7 DDDLDQARSY
-14 EHFLVEGRLGEF
+14 LMEGRLGDF
-26 FTKSLRW
+26 FRESLGW
-33 NKPKQS
+33 DESDLGDSSFQTVKVDDPLVPSGVLN
-39 EYPDQ
+39 
-44 SVEIQESQK
+44 VE
-53 SEQPEVLLLKC
+53 C
-64 VAEQSGIPVWVC
+64 VAAQSGIPVWVC
-76 QVDCIPSAP
+76 RVDRIPSNTS
-85 QQAEVSRKLRFLSQ
+85 QLEVDRTLRALSMHR
-99 YYLCIYVQENAG
+99 LCIFVQEG
-111 HVQSQIWRWPS
+111 VGFTPRQVWRWPS
-122 VSSSRVTRHKLDV
+122 ASSSRLTRHELLVTDEA
-135 SSKVQVKALLRRC
+135 QVEALLERC

-153 SSDDI
+153 TSDDI
-158 ADGVP
+158 ANGV
-163 TPSFLDRI
+163 SILGLLDRM
-171 RHGFDIETV
+171 RRGFDVETV
-180 HETREATNQMAGL
+180 NETRVASNQMAGL
-193 FESLAKAGM
+193 FESLAKADM

-219 ADDTQMWSESEDSN
+219 ADDTQMWSESEDAN

-259 LNTKPSGA
+259 LNKKPSGA

-284 GGMLAEKVP
+284 GGMFADAVP
-293 LPVEKMSGALA
+293 LPAEMSGAVA
-304 KTFRQQLLAASERD
+304 KTFRQQLLATSERD

-339 RRKMGEHY
+339 RREMGEHY

-352 VLETLNP
+352 VLKTLNP

-364 LREKF
+364 LRDKL
-369 TGAEGTVDESTR
+369 TNAVDKSDEPTR

-392 RFIDPACG
+392 RFMDPACG

-411 LRKLELDILT
+411 MRKLELDILV
-421 RLRDTGQL
+421 RLRNLGQIDESEL
-429 NVINRDGQ
+429 GS
-437 YEYAFLVG
+437 LVVG
-445 PAGVSNSARI
+445 TAGVSEGVRKR
-455 GARSIE
+455 ARSIE
-461 PQVTIN
+461 PLVTIDN
-467 HFYGL
+467 FYGL

-488 MERQMDQ
+488 VERQMDQ
-495 EMMKEFGRAPSRL
+495 KMMEEFGYAPVRL

-516 FEGDALTEIDPA
+516 LEGDALTEVDEV

-543 TAQDVADGKRVY
+543 TVQDVTDGVRVY
-555 IAGNPPFA
+555 IAGNPPFV
-563 GQGKKGTEGTE
+563 GQAKKGDEQDL
-574 EKKAKERG
+574 G
-582 MCLAWGDDYAGYL
+582 MRLAWGDDYAGYL

-609 KTLQEQTE
+609 KTLQEQAE
-617 ALGAKVVPGDFAFVS
+617 ALKVKVVPGDFAFVS
-632 TNSIVQGLPVA
+632 TNSIVQGQPVP
-643 SLFIPLFRDGWRIKF
+643 SLFGPLFRDGWRLKF
-658 AYRSFPWESEATGKA
+658 AYRTFPWESEATGKA
-673 AVHCVITGFTRSEAT
+673 AVHCVITGFTRSE
-688 VTTDGKKMKEVRVFD
+688 VPEKRSVRVFD

-710 TVEQDSVHFLNAYLV
+710 TVEQEPVHTLNAYLV

-739 SYQLPLAYF
+739 SSLIPEVVR
-748 GSKPVDNGNLIV
+748 GSQPTDGGNLIV
-760 ESEDYPVVVTD
+760 EVEDYPVVATD
-771 PVAARY
+771 PMAARY

-797 LEDASEEEIASSSV
+797 LDDATEEEIASSPV
-811 LSARVEANREWRSA
+811 LSARVAGVVHMRVQSTKKVTQELA
-825 QTQTGDAYKLRD
+825 QT
-837 IPHLMRP
+837 PHLFGEMRQP
-844 NKARPVEPYV
+844 LDPYV
-854 CIPSVV
+854 CIPRVV
-860 SANRPIFTVK
+860 SANRPVFTVK

-878 SNATFTALDPD
+878 SDATFTALDPD
-889 GFLFGLISSSMF
+889 GFLFALISSSMF

-926 LPLPEI
+926 LPLPEV
-932 SEEQRRK
+932 SEEQRTK

-967 YASLATMNPAL
+967 YASLATMDPAL

-992 FGASRRCSSDE
+992 FGATRRCSSE
-1003 ARLKILFER
+1003 AKRLEILFER

-1021 AAMPAKKPRARRRT
+1021 AAKPAKKPRARRRT

>member
-1 MDVEWP
+1 MAVVWP
-7 GRNPERA
+7 DDDLDQARSY
-14 EHFLVEGRLGEF
+14 LVKGRLGDF
-26 FTKSLRW
+26 FRESLGW
-33 NKPKQS
+33 DES
-39 EYPDQ
+39 DLGDSSFQ
-44 SVEIQESQK
+44 SVKVDDPLVPSG
-53 SEQPEVLLLKC
+53 VLNVEC
-64 VAEQSGIPVWVC
+64 VAAQSGIPVWVC
-76 QVDCIPSAP
+76 RVDRIPSNTS
-85 QQAEVSRKLRFLSQ
+85 QLEVDRALRALSMHR
-99 YYLCIYVQENAG
+99 LCIFVQEG
-111 HVQSQIWRWPS
+111 VGFTPRQVWRWPS
-122 VSSSRVTRHKLDV
+122 ASSSRLTRHELLVTDEA
-135 SSKVQVKALLRRC
+135 QVEALLERC

-153 SSDDI
+153 TSDDI
-158 ADGVP
+158 ANGV
-163 TPSFLDRI
+163 SILGLLDRM
-171 RHGFDIETV
+171 RRGFDVEMV
-180 HETREATNQMAGL
+180 NETRVASNQMAGL

-259 LNTKPSGA
+259 LNKKPSGT

-272 APEYLSGFKYVN
+272 APDYLSGFKYVN
-284 GGMLAEKVP
+284 GGMFADAVP
-293 LPVEKMSGALA
+293 LPAEMSGAVA
-304 KTFRQQLLAASERD
+304 KTFRQQLLATSERD

-339 RRKMGEHY
+339 RREMGEHY

-352 VLETLNP
+352 VLKTLGP

-364 LREKF
+364 LRDKF
-369 TGAEGTVDESTR
+369 TGAEEKSDEVTR

-411 LRKLELDILT
+411 MRKLELDVLV
-421 RLRDTGQL
+421 RLRNLGQIDESEL
-429 NVINRDGQ
+429 SS
-437 YEYAFLVG
+437 LVVG
-445 PAGVSNSARI
+445 KAGVSEDVRKR
-455 GARSIE
+455 ARSIE
-461 PQVTIN
+461 PLVTIDN
-467 HFYGL
+467 FYGL

-488 MERQMDQ
+488 VERQMDQ
-495 EMMKEFGRAPSRL
+495 KMMEEFGYAPVRL

-516 FEGDALTEIDPA
+516 LEGDALTEVDPA
-528 SGEQVDRD
+528 SGERVDRD

-543 TAQDVADGKRVY
+543 TAQDVVDGVRVY
-555 IAGNPPFA
+555 IAGNPPFV
-563 GQGKKGTEGTE
+563 GQAKKGD
-574 EKKAKERG
+574 AQDQG
-582 MCLAWGDDYAGYL
+582 MRLAWGDDYAGYL
-595 DFATAWFAKAARYL
+595 DFATAWLAKAARYL
-609 KTLQEQTE
+609 KTLQEQAE
-617 ALGAKVVPGDFAFVS
+617 ALKVKVVPGDFAFVS
-632 TNSIVQGLPVA
+632 TNSIVQGQPVA
-643 SLFIPLFRDGWRIKF
+643 SLFAPLFRDGWRIKF
-658 AYRSFPWESEATGKA
+658 AYRTFPWVSEAAGKA
-673 AVHCVITGFTRSEAT
+673 AVHCVITGFTRSE
-688 VTTDGKKMKEVRVFD
+688 VPEKRSVRVFD

-710 TVEQDSVHFLNAYLV
+710 TVEQEPVHALNAYLV

-739 SYQLPLAYF
+739 SSLIPEVVR
-748 GSKPVDNGNLIV
+748 GSQPTDGGNLIV
-760 ESEDYPVVVTD
+760 EVEDYPVVAAD

-797 LEDASEEEIASSSV
+797 LEDASEEEIASSPV
-811 LSARVEANREWRSA
+811 LSARVEAVAHMRMQSTKKATQALA
-825 QTQTGDAYKLRD
+825 QT
-837 IPHLMRP
+837 PHLFGEMRQP
-844 NKARPVEPYV
+844 LEAYV

-889 GFLFGLISSSMF
+889 GFLFALISSSMF

-918 SNTVVWNN
+918 ANTVVWNN
-926 LPLPEI
+926 LPLPQI

-958 GEPVSLADM
+958 GEPVSLAKM
-967 YASLATMNPAL
+967 YASLATMDPAL

-992 FGASRRCSSDE
+992 FGASRRCASDE

-1021 AAMPAKKPRARRRT
+1021 AAKPAKKPRARRRT

>member
-1 MDVEWP
+1 MAVVWP
-7 GRNPERA
+7 DDDLDQARSY
-14 EHFLVEGRLGEF
+14 LVEGRLGDF
-26 FTKSLRW
+26 FRESLGW
-33 NKPKQS
+33 DESDLGDSSFQTVKVDDPLVPSGVLN
-39 EYPDQ
+39 
-44 SVEIQESQK
+44 VE
-53 SEQPEVLLLKC
+53 C

-76 QVDCIPSAP
+76 RVDRIPSNTS
-85 QQAEVSRKLRFLSQ
+85 QLEVDRTLRALSMHR
-99 YYLCIYVQENAG
+99 LCIFVQEG
-111 HVQSQIWRWPS
+111 VGFTPRQVWRWPS
-122 VSSSRVTRHKLDV
+122 ASSSRLTRHELLVTDEA
-135 SSKVQVKALLRRC
+135 QVEALLERC

-153 SSDDI
+153 TSDDI
-158 ADGVP
+158 ANGV
-163 TPSFLDRI
+163 SILDLLDRM
-171 RHGFDIETV
+171 RRGFDVETV
-180 HETREATNQMAGL
+180 NETRVASNQMAGL

-259 LNTKPSGA
+259 LNKKPSGV

-284 GGMLAEKVP
+284 GGMFADAVP
-293 LPVEKMSGALA
+293 LPAAMSGAVA
-304 KTFRQQLLAASERD
+304 KTFRQQLLATSERD

-339 RRKMGEHY
+339 RREMGEHY

-352 VLETLNP
+352 VLKTLGP

-364 LREKF
+364 LRDKF
-369 TGAEGTVDESTR
+369 TGAEEKSDEVTR

-392 RFIDPACG
+392 RFMDPACG

-411 LRKLELDILT
+411 MRKLELDILV
-421 RLRDTGQL
+421 RLRNLGQIDESEL
-429 NVINRDGQ
+429 SS
-437 YEYAFLVG
+437 LVVG
-445 PAGVSNSARI
+445 KAGVSEDVRKR
-455 GARSIE
+455 ARSIE
-461 PQVTIN
+461 PLVTIDN
-467 HFYGL
+467 FYGL
-472 ELDPWP
+472 ELDSWP

-488 MERQMDQ
+488 VERQMDQ
-495 EMMKEFGRAPSRL
+495 KMMEEFGYAPVRL
-508 PLAHSAHI
+508 PLSHSAHI
-516 FEGDALTEIDPA
+516 LEGDALTEIDEF

-543 TAQDVADGKRVY
+543 TAQDVANGVRVY
-555 IAGNPPFA
+555 IAGNPPFV
-563 GQGKKGTEGTE
+563 GQAKKGD
-574 EKKAKERG
+574 AQDQG
-582 MCLAWGDDYAGYL
+582 MRLAWGDDYAGYL
-595 DFATAWFAKAARYL
+595 DFATAWLAKAARYL

-617 ALGAKVVPGDFAFVS
+617 ALDVKVVPGDFAFVS
-632 TNSIVQGLPVA
+632 TNSIVQGQPVA
-643 SLFIPLFRDGWRIKF
+643 SLFGPLFRDGWRIKF
-658 AYRSFPWESEATGKA
+658 AYRTFPWVSEAAGKA
-673 AVHCVITGFTRSEAT
+673 AVHCVITGFTRSEAPEKSR
-688 VTTDGKKMKEVRVFD
+688 DVRVFD

-710 TVEQDSVHFLNAYLV
+710 TVEQEPVHALNAYLV
-725 EGPNVLVEKRSKPL
+725 EGPNVLAEKRSKPL
-739 SYQLPLAYF
+739 SSLIPEVVR
-748 GSKPVDNGNLIV
+748 GSQPTDGGNLIV
-760 ESEDYPVVVTD
+760 EVEDYPVVAAD
-771 PVAARY
+771 PVAVRY

-797 LEDASEEEIASSSV
+797 LEDASEEEIASSPV

-825 QTQTGDAYKLRD
+825 QPQKGDAYKLRD

-967 YASLATMNPAL
+967 YASLAAMDPAL

-1021 AAMPAKKPRARRRT
+1021 AAKPAKKPRARRRT

>member
-1 MDVEWP
+1 MAVVWP
-7 GRNPERA
+7 DDDLDQARSY
-14 EHFLVEGRLGEF
+14 LVEGRLGDF
-26 FTKSLRW
+26 FRESLGW
-33 NKPKQS
+33 DGS
-39 EYPDQ
+39 DLGDSSFQ
-44 SVEIQESQK
+44 SVKVDDPLVPSG
-53 SEQPEVLLLKC
+53 VLNVEC
-64 VAEQSGIPVWVC
+64 VSVQSGIPVWVC
-76 QVDCIPSAP
+76 RVDRIPSNTS
-85 QQAEVSRKLRFLSQ
+85 QLEVDRKLRTLSMHR
-99 YYLCIYVQENAG
+99 LCIFVQEG
-111 HVQSQIWRWPS
+111 TGFTPRQVWRWPS
-122 VSSSRVTRHKLDV
+122 ASSSRLTRHELLVTDEA
-135 SSKVQVKALLRRC
+135 QVEALLERC

-153 SSDDI
+153 TAEDI
-158 ADGVP
+158 ANVVSP
-163 TPSFLDRI
+163 LALLDRM
-171 RHGFDIETV
+171 RRGFDVETV
-180 HETREATNQMAGL
+180 NETRVASNQMAGL

-219 ADDTQMWSESEDSN
+219 ADDTQMWSEAEDSN

-284 GGMLAEKVP
+284 GGMFADAVP
-293 LPVEKMSGALA
+293 LPAEMSGAVA
-304 KTFRQQLLAASERD
+304 KTFRQQLLATSERD

-339 RRKMGEHY
+339 RREMGEHY

-352 VLETLNP
+352 VLKTLGP

-364 LREKF
+364 LRDKL
-369 TGAEGTVDESTR
+369 TNAEDKSDEPTR

-392 RFIDPACG
+392 RFMDPACG

-411 LRKLELDILT
+411 LRKLELDVLV
-421 RLRDTGQL
+421 RMRDL
-429 NVINRDGQ
+429 NELDTKFVHNKHGESSLMLGEAGARQGPINRVRSL
-437 YEYAFLVG
+437 EPLV
-445 PAGVSNSARI
+445 
-455 GARSIE
+455 SID
-461 PQVTIN
+461 

-488 MERQMDQ
+488 VERQMDQ
-495 EMMKEFGRAPSRL
+495 KMMEEFGYAPVRL

-516 FEGDALTEIDPA
+516 LEGDALTEVDPA
-528 SGEQVDRD
+528 SGERVDRD

-543 TAQDVADGKRVY
+543 TAQDVADGVRVY
-555 IAGNPPFA
+555 IAGNPPFV
-563 GQGKKGTEGTE
+563 GQAKKGD
-574 EKKAKERG
+574 AQDQG
-582 MCLAWGDDYAGYL
+582 MRLAWGDDYAGYL
-595 DFATAWFAKAARYL
+595 DFATAWLAKAARYL

-617 ALGAKVVPGDFAFVS
+617 ALDVKVVPGDFAFVS
-632 TNSIVQGLPVA
+632 TNSIVQGQPVA
-643 SLFIPLFRDGWRIKF
+643 SLFAPLFRDGWRIKF
-658 AYRSFPWESEATGKA
+658 AYRTFPWVSEAAGKA
-673 AVHCVITGFTRSEAT
+673 AVHCVITGFTRSEAP
-688 VTTDGKKMKEVRVFD
+688 DKSRDVRVFD
-703 YDWSTRR
+703 YDWSTRQ
-710 TVEQDSVHFLNAYLV
+710 TVEQEPVHALNAYLV
-725 EGPNVLVEKRSKPL
+725 EGPNVLAEKRSKPL
-739 SYQLPLAYF
+739 SSLIPEVVR
-748 GSKPVDNGNLIV
+748 GSQPTDGGNLIV
-760 ESEDYPVVVTD
+760 EVEDYPVVAAD
-771 PVAARY
+771 PVAVRY

-797 LEDASEEEIASSSV
+797 LEDASEEEIASSPV
-811 LSARVEANREWRSA
+811 LSARVEAVAHMRMQSTKKATQALA
-825 QTQTGDAYKLRD
+825 QT
-837 IPHLMRP
+837 PHLFGEMRQ
-844 NKARPVEPYV
+844 PVEAYV

-889 GFLFGLISSSMF
+889 GFFFGLISSSMF

-926 LPLPEI
+926 LPLPQI

-939 VIAAGRKVLAAREA
+939 VIAAGRKVLAAREG

-967 YASLATMNPAL
+967 YASLATMDPAL

-1021 AAMPAKKPRARRRT
+1021 AAKAAKKPRARKRT

>member
-1 MDVEWP
+1 MAVVWP
-7 GRNPERA
+7 DDDLDQARSY
-14 EHFLVEGRLGEF
+14 LVEGRLGDF
-26 FTKSLRW
+26 FTESLGW
-33 NKPKQS
+33 DGS
-39 EYPDQ
+39 DLGDSSFQ
-44 SVEIQESQK
+44 SVKVDDPLVPSG
-53 SEQPEVLLLKC
+53 VLNVEC
-64 VAEQSGIPVWVC
+64 VSVQSGIPVWVC
-76 QVDCIPSAP
+76 RVDRIPSNTS
-85 QQAEVSRKLRFLSQ
+85 QLEVDRKLRTLSMHR
-99 YYLCIYVQENAG
+99 LCIFVQEG
-111 HVQSQIWRWPS
+111 TGFTPRQVWRWPS
-122 VSSSRVTRHKLDV
+122 ASSSRLTRHELLVTDEA
-135 SSKVQVKALLRRC
+135 QVEALLERC

-153 SSDDI
+153 TAEDI
-158 ADGVP
+158 ANVVSP
-163 TPSFLDRI
+163 LALLDRM
-171 RHGFDIETV
+171 RRGFDVETV
-180 HETREATNQMAGL
+180 NETRVASNQMAGL

-219 ADDTQMWSESEDSN
+219 ADDTQMWSEAEDSN

-259 LNTKPSGA
+259 LNKKPSGA

-284 GGMLAEKVP
+284 GGMFADAVP
-293 LPVEKMSGALA
+293 LPAEMSGAVA
-304 KTFRQQLLAASERD
+304 KTFRQQLLATSERD
-318 WSKVSPAIFGSM
+318 WAKVSPAIFGSM

-339 RRKMGEHY
+339 RREMGEHY

-352 VLETLNP
+352 VLKTLNP

-364 LREKF
+364 LRDKF
-369 TGAEGTVDESTR
+369 TGAEKKSDEVTR

-392 RFIDPACG
+392 RFMDPACG

-411 LRKLELDILT
+411 MRKLELDILV
-421 RLRDTGQL
+421 RLRNLGQIDESEL
-429 NVINRDGQ
+429 SS
-437 YEYAFLVG
+437 LVVG
-445 PAGVSNSARI
+445 KAGVSEDVRKR
-455 GARSIE
+455 ARSIE
-461 PQVTIN
+461 PLVTIDN
-467 HFYGL
+467 FYGL

-488 MERQMDQ
+488 VERQMDQ
-495 EMMKEFGRAPSRL
+495 KMMEEFGYAPVRL

-516 FEGDALTEIDPA
+516 LEGDALTEIDEA
-528 SGEQVDRD
+528 SGKQVDRD

-543 TAQDVADGKRVY
+543 TAQDVADGVRVY
-555 IAGNPPFA
+555 IAGNPPFV
-563 GQGKKGTEGTE
+563 GQAKKDD
-574 EKKAKERG
+574 AQDQG
-582 MCLAWGDDYAGYL
+582 MRLAWGDDYAGYL

-609 KTLQEQTE
+609 KTLQEQAE
-617 ALGAKVVPGDFAFVS
+617 ALGMTDIPGEFAFVS
-632 TNSIVQGLPVA
+632 TNSIVQGQPVA
-643 SLFIPLFRDGWRIKF
+643 SLFAPLFRDGWRIKF
-658 AYRSFPWESEATGKA
+658 AYRTFPWESEAAGKA
-673 AVHCVITGFTRSEAT
+673 AVHCVITGFTRSE
-688 VTTDGKKMKEVRVFD
+688 VPEKRSVRVFD

-710 TVEQDSVHFLNAYLV
+710 TVEQDPVHFLNAYLV

-739 SYQLPLAYF
+739 SYQLPLTYF
-748 GSKPVDNGNLIV
+748 GSKPVDGGNLIV
-760 ESEDYPVVVTD
+760 EVEDYPVVATD

-786 LVQGLERWCLW
+786 LIQGLERWCLW

-926 LPLPEI
+926 LPLPQI

-967 YASLATMNPAL
+967 YASLATMDPAL

-1021 AAMPAKKPRARRRT
+1021 AAKPAKKPRARRRT

>member
-1 MDVEWP
+1 MAVVWP
-7 GRNPERA
+7 DDDLDQARSY
-14 EHFLVEGRLGEF
+14 LVEGRLGDF
-26 FTKSLRW
+26 FTESLGW
-33 NKPKQS
+33 DES
-39 EYPDQ
+39 DLGDSSFQ
-44 SVEIQESQK
+44 SVKVDDPLVPSG
-53 SEQPEVLLLKC
+53 VLNVEC
-64 VAEQSGIPVWVC
+64 VAAQSGIPVWVC
-76 QVDCIPSAP
+76 RVDRIPSNTS
-85 QQAEVSRKLRFLSQ
+85 QLEVDRTLRALSMHR
-99 YYLCIYVQENAG
+99 LCIFVQEG
-111 HVQSQIWRWPS
+111 VGFTPRQVWRWPS
-122 VSSSRVTRHKLDV
+122 ASSSRLTRHELLVTDEA
-135 SSKVQVKALLRRC
+135 QVEALLERC

-153 SSDDI
+153 TSDDI
-158 ADGVP
+158 ANGV
-163 TPSFLDRI
+163 SILDLLDRM
-171 RHGFDIETV
+171 RRGFDVETV
-180 HETREATNQMAGL
+180 NETRVASNQMAGL

-202 SEAQISTVMARL
+202 SEDQISTVMARL

-259 LNTKPSGA
+259 LNKKPSGA

-284 GGMLAEKVP
+284 GGMFADAVP
-293 LPVEKMSGALA
+293 LPAEMSGAVA
-304 KTFRQQLLAASERD
+304 KTFRQQLLATSERD

-339 RRKMGEHY
+339 RREMGEHY

-352 VLETLNP
+352 VLKTLNP

-364 LREKF
+364 LRDKL
-369 TGAEGTVDESTR
+369 TNAVDKSDEPTR

-392 RFIDPACG
+392 RFMDPACG

-411 LRKLELDILT
+411 MRKLELDILV
-421 RLRDTGQL
+421 RLRNLGQIDESEL
-429 NVINRDGQ
+429 GS
-437 YEYAFLVG
+437 LVVG
-445 PAGVSNSARI
+445 TAGVSEGVRKR
-455 GARSIE
+455 ARSIE
-461 PQVTIN
+461 PLVTIDN
-467 HFYGL
+467 FYGL

-488 MERQMDQ
+488 VERQMDQ
-495 EMMKEFGRAPSRL
+495 KMMEEFGYAPVRL

-516 FEGDALTEIDPA
+516 LEGDALTEIDEA
-528 SGEQVDRD
+528 SGKQVDRD

-543 TAQDVADGKRVY
+543 TAQDVVDGVRVY
-555 IAGNPPFA
+555 IAGNPPFV
-563 GQGKKGTEGTE
+563 GQAKKGDEQDL
-574 EKKAKERG
+574 G
-582 MCLAWGDDYAGYL
+582 MRLAWGDDYAGYL

-609 KTLQEQTE
+609 KTLQEQAETPD
-617 ALGAKVVPGDFAFVS
+617 AKVVPGDFAFVS
-632 TNSIVQGLPVA
+632 TNSIVQGQPVP
-643 SLFIPLFRDGWRIKF
+643 SLFGPLFRDGWRLKF
-658 AYRSFPWESEATGKA
+658 AYRTFPWESEATGKA
-673 AVHCVITGFTRSEAT
+673 AVHCVITGFTRSEVPEKSRT
-688 VTTDGKKMKEVRVFD
+688 VRVFD

-710 TVEQDSVHFLNAYLV
+710 TVEQEPVHALNAYLV

-739 SYQLPLAYF
+739 SSLIPEVVR
-748 GSKPVDNGNLIV
+748 GSQPTDGGNLIV
-760 ESEDYPVVVTD
+760 EVEDYPVVAAD

-797 LEDASEEEIASSSV
+797 LDDASEEEIASSPV
-811 LSARVEANREWRSA
+811 LSARVEAVAHMRMQSTKKATQELA
-825 QTQTGDAYKLRD
+825 QT
-837 IPHLMRP
+837 PHLFGEMRQP
-844 NKARPVEPYV
+844 LEAYV

-860 SANRPIFTVK
+860 SEKRPFFTVK
-870 RFSADTIA
+870 HFSPETIT
-878 SNATFTALDPD
+878 SNLAFTAIDPD
-889 GFLFGLISSSMF
+889 GFLFALLSSSML
-901 IIWQRTVGGQL
+901 ITWQRAIGGQL
-912 KSDLRF
+912 ESRLRF

-926 LPLPEI
+926 LPLPQI

-967 YASLATMNPAL
+967 YASLASMDPAL

-992 FGASRRCSSDE
+992 FGASRRCSSD
-1003 ARLKILFER
+1003 AKRLEILFER

-1021 AAMPAKKPRARRRT
+1021 AAKPAKKPRARRRT

>member
-1 MDVEWP
+1 MAVVWP
-7 GRNPERA
+7 DDDLDQARSY
-14 EHFLVEGRLGEF
+14 LVEGRLGDF
-26 FTKSLRW
+26 FRESLGW
-33 NKPKQS
+33 DESDLGDSSFQTVKVDDPLVPSGVLN
-39 EYPDQ
+39 
-44 SVEIQESQK
+44 VE
-53 SEQPEVLLLKC
+53 C
-64 VAEQSGIPVWVC
+64 VAAQSGIPVWVC
-76 QVDCIPSAP
+76 HVDRIPSNTS
-85 QQAEVSRKLRFLSQ
+85 QLEVDRTLRALSMHR
-99 YYLCIYVQENAG
+99 LCIFVQEG
-111 HVQSQIWRWPS
+111 VGFTPRQVWRWPS
-122 VSSSRVTRHKLDV
+122 ASSSRLTRHELLVTDEA
-135 SSKVQVKALLRRC
+135 QVEALLERC

-153 SSDDI
+153 TSDDI
-158 ADGVP
+158 ANGV
-163 TPSFLDRI
+163 SILGLLDRM
-171 RHGFDIETV
+171 RRGFDVETV
-180 HETREATNQMAGL
+180 NETRVASNQMAGL

-259 LNTKPSGA
+259 LNKKPSGA

-284 GGMLAEKVP
+284 GGMFADAVP
-293 LPVEKMSGALA
+293 LPAEMSGAVA
-304 KTFRQQLLAASERD
+304 KTFRQQLLATSERD

-339 RRKMGEHY
+339 RREMGEHY

-352 VLETLNP
+352 VLKTLNP

-364 LREKF
+364 LRDKL
-369 TGAEGTVDESTR
+369 TNAVDKSDEPTR

-392 RFIDPACG
+392 RFMDPACG

-411 LRKLELDILT
+411 MRKLELDILV
-421 RLRDTGQL
+421 RLRNLGQIDESEL
-429 NVINRDGQ
+429 GS
-437 YEYAFLVG
+437 LVVG
-445 PAGVSNSARI
+445 TAGVSEGVRKR
-455 GARSIE
+455 ARSIE
-461 PQVTIN
+461 PLVTIDN
-467 HFYGL
+467 FYGL

-488 MERQMDQ
+488 VERQMDQ
-495 EMMKEFGRAPSRL
+495 KMMEEFGYAPVRL

-516 FEGDALTEIDPA
+516 LEGDALTEVDEV

-543 TAQDVADGKRVY
+543 TVQDVTDGVRVY
-555 IAGNPPFA
+555 IAGNPPFV
-563 GQGKKGTEGTE
+563 GQAKKGDEQDL
-574 EKKAKERG
+574 G
-582 MCLAWGDDYAGYL
+582 MRLAWGDDYAGYL

-609 KTLQEQTE
+609 KTLQEQAE
-617 ALGAKVVPGDFAFVS
+617 ALKVKVVPGDFAFVS
-632 TNSIVQGLPVA
+632 TNSIVQGQPVP
-643 SLFIPLFRDGWRIKF
+643 SLFGPLFRDGWRLKF
-658 AYRSFPWESEATGKA
+658 AYRTFPWESEATGKA
-673 AVHCVITGFTRSEAT
+673 AVHCVITGFTRSE
-688 VTTDGKKMKEVRVFD
+688 VPEKRSVRVFD

-710 TVEQDSVHFLNAYLV
+710 TVERESVHALNAYLV

-739 SYQLPLAYF
+739 SSLIPEVVR
-748 GSKPVDNGNLIV
+748 GSQPTDGGNLIV
-760 ESEDYPVVVTD
+760 EVEDYPVVAAD
-771 PVAARY
+771 PMAARY

-797 LEDASEEEIASSSV
+797 LDDATEEEIASSPV
-811 LSARVEANREWRSA
+811 LSARVAGVVHMRVQSTKKVTQELA
-825 QTQTGDAYKLRD
+825 QT
-837 IPHLMRP
+837 PHLFGEMRQP
-844 NKARPVEPYV
+844 LDPYV
-854 CIPSVV
+854 CIPRVV
-860 SANRPIFTVK
+860 SANRPVFTVK

-878 SNATFTALDPD
+878 SDATFTALDPD
-889 GFLFGLISSSMF
+889 GFLFALISSSMF

-926 LPLPEI
+926 LPLPEV
-932 SEEQRRK
+932 SEEQRTK

-967 YASLATMNPAL
+967 YASLATMDPAL

-992 FGASRRCSSDE
+992 FGATRRCSSE
-1003 ARLKILFER
+1003 AKRLEILFER

-1021 AAMPAKKPRARRRT
+1021 AAKPAKKPRARRRT

>member
-1 MDVEWP
+1 MAVVWP
-7 GRNPERA
+7 DDELDQARSY
-14 EHFLVEGRLGEF
+14 LVEGRLGDF
-26 FTKSLRW
+26 FRESLGW
-33 NKPKQS
+33 DESDLGDSSFQTVKVDDPLVPSGVLN
-39 EYPDQ
+39 
-44 SVEIQESQK
+44 VE
-53 SEQPEVLLLKC
+53 C
-64 VAEQSGIPVWVC
+64 VAAQSGIPVWVC
-76 QVDCIPSAP
+76 RVDRIPSNTS
-85 QQAEVSRKLRFLSQ
+85 QLEVDRTLRALSMHR
-99 YYLCIYVQENAG
+99 LCIFVQEG
-111 HVQSQIWRWPS
+111 VGFTPRQVWRWPS
-122 VSSSRVTRHKLDV
+122 ASSSRLTRHELLVTDEA
-135 SSKVQVKALLRRC
+135 QVEALLERC

-153 SSDDI
+153 TSDDI
-158 ADGVP
+158 ANGV
-163 TPSFLDRI
+163 SILDLLDRM
-171 RHGFDIETV
+171 RRGFDVETV
-180 HETREATNQMAGL
+180 NETRVASNQMAGL

-219 ADDTQMWSESEDSN
+219 ADDTQMWSESEEAN

-259 LNTKPSGA
+259 LNKKPSGA

-284 GGMLAEKVP
+284 GGMFADAVP
-293 LPVEKMSGALA
+293 LPAEMSGAVA
-304 KTFRQQLLAASERD
+304 KTFRQQLLATSERD

-339 RRKMGEHY
+339 RREMGEHY

-352 VLETLNP
+352 VLKTLGP

-364 LREKF
+364 LRDKL
-369 TGAEGTVDESTR
+369 TNAEDKSDEPTR

-392 RFIDPACG
+392 RFMDPACG

-411 LRKLELDILT
+411 LRKLELDVLV
-421 RLRDTGQL
+421 RMRDL
-429 NVINRDGQ
+429 NELDTKFVHNKHGESSLMLGEAGVRQGPINRVRSL
-437 YEYAFLVG
+437 EPLV
-445 PAGVSNSARI
+445 
-455 GARSIE
+455 SID
-461 PQVTIN
+461 

-488 MERQMDQ
+488 VERQMDQ
-495 EMMKEFGRAPSRL
+495 KMMEEFGYAPVRL

-516 FEGDALTEIDPA
+516 LEGDALTEVDPV
-528 SGEQVDRD
+528 SGECVDRD

-543 TAQDVADGKRVY
+543 TAQDVADGVRVY
-555 IAGNPPFA
+555 IAGNPPFV
-563 GQGKKGTEGTE
+563 GQAKKDD
-574 EKKAKERG
+574 AQDQG
-582 MCLAWGDDYAGYL
+582 MRLAWGDDYAGYL

-609 KTLQEQTE
+609 KTLQEQAE
-617 ALGAKVVPGDFAFVS
+617 ALDVKVVPGDFAFVS
-632 TNSIVQGLPVA
+632 TNSIVQGQPVA
-643 SLFIPLFRDGWRIKF
+643 SLFAPLFRDGWRIKF
-658 AYRSFPWESEATGKA
+658 AYRTFPWESEAAGKA
-673 AVHCVITGFTRSEAT
+673 AVHCVITGFTRSE
-688 VTTDGKKMKEVRVFD
+688 VPEKRSVRVFD

-739 SYQLPLAYF
+739 SSLIPEVVR
-748 GSKPVDNGNLIV
+748 GSQPTDGGNLIV
-760 ESEDYPVVVTD
+760 EVEDYPVVAAD
-771 PVAARY
+771 PVAVRY

-797 LEDASEEEIASSSV
+797 LEDASEEEIASSPV

-825 QTQTGDAYKLRD
+825 QPQKGDAYKLRD

-926 LPLPEI
+926 LPLPEV
-932 SEEQRRK
+932 SEEQRTK

-967 YASLATMNPAL
+967 YASLATMDPAL

-992 FGASRRCSSDE
+992 FGATRRCASD
-1003 ARLKILFER
+1003 AKRLEILFER

-1021 AAMPAKKPRARRRT
+1021 AAKPAKKPRARRRT

>member
-1 MDVEWP
+1 MAVVWP
-7 GRNPERA
+7 DDDLDQARSY
-14 EHFLVEGRLGEF
+14 LVEGRLGDF
-26 FTKSLRW
+26 FRESLGW
-33 NKPKQS
+33 DES
-39 EYPDQ
+39 DLGDSSFQ
-44 SVEIQESQK
+44 SVKVDDPLVPSG
-53 SEQPEVLLLKC
+53 VLNVEC
-64 VAEQSGIPVWVC
+64 VAAQSGIPVWVC
-76 QVDCIPSAP
+76 RVDRIPSNTS
-85 QQAEVSRKLRFLSQ
+85 QLEVDRTLRALSMHR
-99 YYLCIYVQENAG
+99 LCIFVQEG
-111 HVQSQIWRWPS
+111 VGFTPRQVWRWPS
-122 VSSSRVTRHKLDV
+122 ASSSRLTRHELLVTDEA
-135 SSKVQVKALLRRC
+135 QVEALLERC

-153 SSDDI
+153 TSDDI
-158 ADGVP
+158 ANGV
-163 TPSFLDRI
+163 SILGLLDRM
-171 RHGFDIETV
+171 RRGFDVETV
-180 HETREATNQMAGL
+180 NETRVASNQMAGL

-219 ADDTQMWSESEDSN
+219 ADDTQMWSESEDAN
-233 SFERMIRGTH
+233 SFERMIRSTH

-259 LNTKPSGA
+259 LNKKPSGA

-284 GGMLAEKVP
+284 GGMFADAVP
-293 LPVEKMSGALA
+293 LPAEMSGAVA
-304 KTFRQQLLAASERD
+304 KTFRQQLLATSERD

-339 RRKMGEHY
+339 RREMGEHY

-352 VLETLNP
+352 VLKTLNP

-364 LREKF
+364 LHDEFEKAVKQKDAGKRR
-369 TGAEGTVDESTR
+369 TA
-381 LRNLRRELANI
+381 LNNLRRRIANI
-392 RFIDPACG
+392 RFMDPACG

-411 LRKLELDILT
+411 MRKLELDILV
-421 RLRDTGQL
+421 RLRDLGVL
-429 NVINRDGQ
+429 EDS
-437 YEYAFLVG
+437 ELSSLVVG
-445 PAGVSNSARI
+445 KAGVSEGKNKR
-455 GARSIE
+455 ARSIE
-461 PQVTIN
+461 PLVTIDN
-467 HFYGL
+467 FYGL

-488 MERQMDQ
+488 VERQMDQ
-495 EMMKEFGRAPSRL
+495 KMMEEFGYAPVRL

-516 FEGDALTEIDPA
+516 LEGDALTEVDLA
-528 SGEQVDRD
+528 SGERVDRG

-543 TAQDVADGKRVY
+543 TAQDVADGVRVY
-555 IAGNPPFA
+555 IAGNPPFV
-563 GQGKKGTEGTE
+563 GQGKKSEDQE
-574 EKKAKERG
+574 QG
-582 MCLAWGDDYAGYL
+582 MRLAWGDDYAGYL

-609 KTLQEQTE
+609 KNLQEQTE
-617 ALGAKVVPGDFAFVS
+617 ALNVKVVPGDFAFVS
-632 TNSIVQGLPVA
+632 TNSIVQGQPVP
-643 SLFIPLFRDGWRIKF
+643 SLFAPLFRDGWRIKF
-658 AYRSFPWESEATGKA
+658 AYRTFPWESEATGKA

-688 VTTDGKKMKEVRVFD
+688 VTTDGKNIKEVRVFD

-710 TVEQDSVHFLNAYLV
+710 AVEQESVHALNAYLV

-739 SYQLPLAYF
+739 SSQLPLTYF
-748 GSKPVDNGNLIV
+748 GSKPVDGGNLIV
-760 ESEDYPVVVTD
+760 EVEDYPVVAAD

-797 LEDASEEEIASSSV
+797 LEDAPEEEIASSPLLSV
-811 LSARVEANREWRSA
+811 RVEAVARMRENSKKKA
-825 QTQTGDAYKLRD
+825 TQELART
-837 IPHLMRP
+837 PHIFGEMRQ
-844 NKARPVEPYV
+844 PVNPYV
-854 CIPSVV
+854 AIPAVV
-860 SANRPIFTVK
+860 SELRPYYTVK
-870 RFSADTIA
+870 HFSAETIT
-878 SNATFTALDPD
+878 SNRNFTASDPD

-901 IIWQRTVGGQL
+901 ITWQRAIGGRL
-912 KSDLRF
+912 ESRFNF

-926 LPLPEI
+926 FPLPPV

-967 YASLATMNPAL
+967 YASLATMDPAL

-1012 YQELTAAEE
+1012 YQELAAAEE
-1021 AAMPAKKPRARRRT
+1021 AAKPAKKPRARRRT